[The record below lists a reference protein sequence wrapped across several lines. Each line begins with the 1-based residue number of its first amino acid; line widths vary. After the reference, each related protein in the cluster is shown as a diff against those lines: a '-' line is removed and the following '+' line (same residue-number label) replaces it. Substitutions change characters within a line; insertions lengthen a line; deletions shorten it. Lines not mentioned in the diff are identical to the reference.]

1 MSNSDVMSGFGL
13 WVYPT
18 VGMVIF
24 MIVFI
29 VAMMRVLGRQRREE
43 IARGGHL
50 PLADDSFEPGS
61 GHVSAAKRGLFN
73 AAPHGARTVEVHP

>member
-18 VGMVIF
+18 AGMVNF

-43 IARGGHL
+43 ITRGGHL

-61 GHVSAAKRGLFN
+61 VRATPTTQGVFN
-73 AAPHGARTVEVHP
+73 AAPHGARKVEVHP